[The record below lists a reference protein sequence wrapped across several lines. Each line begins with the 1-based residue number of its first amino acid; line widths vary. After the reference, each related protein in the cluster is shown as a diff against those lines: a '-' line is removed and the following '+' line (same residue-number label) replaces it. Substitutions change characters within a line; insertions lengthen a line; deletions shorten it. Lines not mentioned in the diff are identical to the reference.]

1 MDMQIIGRIGS
12 IVLGYALGNF
22 LTAFLVTR
30 IVAHKSPTEIG
41 SHNPGMANVM
51 AQLGF
56 VPGVAVLAGDLAKT
70 ILAVVLANLFFPQ
83 IGHFATLYAAVG
95 ATLGHNF
102 PLWQHFRGGKGVAV
116 TVVLVI
122 LYNPFWGVMA
132 LLGALAVLLI
142 SQYLSLAGI
151 AILTVYVIISVFVFP
166 LETTIVLTLLTL
178 IMLWRFWADI
188 LNIVHGTQE
197 KKNIPKKIIQLLT
210 KKKDSA
216 KSAK

>member
-122 LYNPFWGVMA
+122 LYNPFWGGDGAAGGTGRPADQSVPESGRYRNSNCVCHHQCFCVPAGDNDRAGVADADHALA
-132 LLGALAVLLI
+132 LLGRYFEHCAWHPREEEH
-142 SQYLSLAGI
+142 S
-151 AILTVYVIISVFVFP
+151 
-166 LETTIVLTLLTL
+166 
-178 IMLWRFWADI
+178 
-188 LNIVHGTQE
+188 
-197 KKNIPKKIIQLLT
+197 KKNHPIA
-210 KKKDSA
+210 D
-216 KSAK
+216 